1 MDNAMSVHHVFS
13 ARKRVVIHWPEY
25 LMEGLSLGL
34 FMISACTFAAILEY
48 PSSALHL
55 SIPNAT
61 VRRVLMGLAMGT
73 TAVALI
79 YSPFGKRSGAHINPS
94 ITLTFFRLG
103 KMEPIDALLYI
114 VLQFVGSVAGVLL
127 ARAVLMERIAHP
139 SVNYVVTRPGR
150 YGELGAFVAEIMMTF
165 ILMFVILSVSNIRAL
180 NRYTGLFAG
189 AFVMIYISVEAPISG
204 MSMNPARTFGSAF
217 AAHVWTGIWIYFTAP
232 PIGML
237 LAAEL
242 YLRLHGLDRV
252 LCAKLHHENSERC
265 IFRCNYR

>member
-1 MDNAMSVHHVFS
+1 MSFHHVLS
-13 ARKRVVIHWPEY
+13 ARQTAVMHWPEY
-25 LMEGLSLGL
+25 LMEGLGLGL

-48 PSSALHL
+48 PYSALHL
-55 SIPNAT
+55 LIPNPT
-61 VRRVLMGLAMGT
+61 FRRVLMGLAMGT

-94 ITLTFFRLG
+94 TTLTFFRLG
-103 KMEPIDALLYI
+103 KIEPIDAFLYM
-114 VLQFVGSVAGVLL
+114 VLQFVGGVTGVLL
-127 ARAVLMERIAHP
+127 ARAVLSDWIAHP

-150 YGELGAFVAEIMMTF
+150 YGELWAFVAEMMMTF
-165 ILMFVILSVSNIRAL
+165 ILMSVILWVSNTRAL

-189 AFVMIYISVEAPISG
+189 ALVMIYISVEAPISG

-217 AAHVWTGIWIYFTAP
+217 LAQVWSSIWIYFTAP

-242 YLRLHGLDRV
+242 YLRLRGRDRV
-252 LCAKLHHENSERC
+252 LCAKLHHENAKPC